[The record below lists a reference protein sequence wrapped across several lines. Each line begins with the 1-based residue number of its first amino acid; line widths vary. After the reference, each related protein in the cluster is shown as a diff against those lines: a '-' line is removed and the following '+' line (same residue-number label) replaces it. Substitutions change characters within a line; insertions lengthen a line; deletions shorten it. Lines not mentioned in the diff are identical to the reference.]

1 MSPFLYLYNGNNK
14 SLPRRA
20 DVMIKEECVS
30 ALNKASYDYYWLP
43 EAGNSY
49 STIHPACQDSDLA
62 TSLQWKLLFES
73 SKDLSG

>member
-1 MSPFLYLYNGNNK
+1 
-14 SLPRRA
+14 
-20 DVMIKEECVS
+20 MIKEECVS

-43 EAGNSY
+43 EAGNTY
-49 STIHPACQDSDLA
+49 STIHPACQDPDLA